1 MNRGAWQAAI
11 SGVAKE
17 LDTIEQLSNILDIT
31 SGLSKK
37 YRNSLYN
44 FCKSQT
50 LWAIFT
56 ILYFFQIRLKLAG
69 CFLHLDLGKPV
80 YLRNRLSLVL

>member
-44 FCKSQT
+44 FCT
-50 LWAIFT
+50 L
-56 ILYFFQIRLKLAG
+56 L
-69 CFLHLDLGKPV
+69 
-80 YLRNRLSLVL
+80 